1 MFGLTSLQT
10 SLFYPVIIPVITALL
25 VFALPKKDFLIKSLV
40 SLVGVAANLIIAI
53 LLFGQDTSFSI
64 PWTGFGL
71 NFSMRLYQFSS
82 FIILASA
89 GFSFLIV
96 LYSLAFM
103 KGRQLT
109 KQFYAFL
116 LITVAMVNGAVL
128 ANNLLLMLFFWEGL
142 LLTTFV
148 MILAGGKTSF
158 PAAVKALIIGGV
170 ADLLMT
176 LGILMIGWQAGTF
189 EMNLINL
196 PMNYMG
202 SFAFVLVMIG
212 AIAKAG
218 SMPFHTWIPDA
229 AVAAPLPFMAFLPA
243 ALEKLLGIYFLARI
257 SLNLFQFTP
266 GSSMSIVMMS
276 IGAITILFAVM
287 MALIQK
293 DFKKLLSY
301 HAISQVGYM
310 ILGIGTAL
318 PIGIIGGLFHM
329 INHAMYKSTLFLTG
343 GSVEKQAGT
352 TNLVDLGG
360 LGRKM
365 PVTFTCF
372 IIAAAAISGVP
383 PLNGFFSKELI
394 FDGALESGTIFYIA
408 ALLGAFL
415 TAASFLKLGHSAFLG
430 KPSKDISNVKEASW
444 PMLIPMIVIAG
455 LCILFGVYNP
465 LPLQN
470 LIQPVMGDKLA
481 GHDFSGWPHSW
492 ILVTVSVV
500 VLLLALANHIFGVRR
515 TKTAISAV
523 DHIHYAPGLKQIYG
537 WAEKRYFDPYDLSRY
552 IVKASAIVLYAID
565 RAIDWFYDTFCVWVT
580 VSLSKILKKAF
591 SGNYSASIGWS
602 LIGIAI
608 VIASILILM

>member
-1 MFGLTSLQT
+1 MFGLNSLET

-25 VFALPKKDFLIKSLV
+25 VFVLPKKDYWIKSLV
-40 SLVGVAANLIIAI
+40 SFAGVTINLIITIA
-53 LLFGQDTSFSI
+53 LFGKDVSFSI
-64 PWTGFGL
+64 PWVGFGL
-71 NFSMRLYQFSS
+71 NFSFRLYQFSS
-82 FIILASA
+82 FILLASA

-103 KGRQLT
+103 KGRQNL

-142 LLTTFV
+142 LATTFV
-148 MILAGGKTSF
+148 LILTGGKNSF
-158 PAAVKALIIGGV
+158 STAVKALIIVGV
-170 ADLLMT
+170 SDLLMT
-176 LGILMIGWQAGTF
+176 LGILIVGWQAGTF
-189 EMNLINL
+189 EMNQINL
-196 PMNYMG
+196 PMNHWG
-202 SFAFVLVMIG
+202 SFAFILVMIG

-218 SMPFHTWIPDA
+218 SMPFHSWIPDA
-229 AVAAPLPFMAFLPA
+229 ALDAPLPFMAFLPA

-257 SLNLFQFTP
+257 SLNLFQFVP
-266 GSSMSIVMMS
+266 GSSVSILMMS
-276 IGAITILFAVM
+276 VGAVTILLAVM

-329 INHAMYKSTLFLTG
+329 INHAMYKSCLFLTG

-352 TNLVDLGG
+352 TNLEVLGG

-394 FDGALESGTIFYIA
+394 FDGALESGTIFYLA

-430 KPSKDISNVKEASW
+430 KPEKDISHVKEASW
-444 PMLIPMIVIAG
+444 PMLIPMIVIAS

-465 LPLQN
+465 LPLN
-470 LIQPVMGDKLA
+470 HLIQPVLGERMA
-481 GHDFSGWPHSW
+481 GLSYSGLPHSW
-492 ILVTVSVV
+492 ILVAVSII
-500 VLLLALANHIFGVRR
+500 VLLLAFANHLYGVSK
-515 TKTAISAV
+515 TKRGLGAV
-523 DHIHYAPGLKQIYG
+523 DHIHYAPGLHQMYN
-537 WAEKRYFDPYDLSRY
+537 WAELRYFDPYDIGRFFVNILS
-552 IVKASAIVLYAID
+552 KALYAID
-565 RAIDWFYDTFCVWVT
+565 RAIDWFYDTFCVWVVT
-580 VSLSKILKKAF
+580 SLSKILKKAY
-591 SGNYSASIGWS
+591 SGNFSASVSWS
-602 LIGIAI
+602 LIGI
-608 VIASILILM
+608 VIIIATIMILM